1 MAKQGRGAACGQA
14 DAGLGFAG
22 MVHEQEAH
30 AAAGERAQGE
40 QGGQHA
46 LGVVFADHERGQRVD
61 DGQVQ
66 AVRLPQGEDLFHER
80 LPLLRR
86 GDAEER
92 LGTDADI
99 AAEIVAAEAIVPDLL

>member
-1 MAKQGRGAACGQA
+1 
-14 DAGLGFAG
+14 
-22 MVHEQEAH
+22 MVHEQETH
-30 AAAGERAQGE
+30 PGAGECVQGE

-46 LGVVFADHERGQRVD
+46 LGVVFADHEGRQGVD

-66 AVRLPQGEDLFHER
+66 AVRLLQGEDLCHER

-99 AAEIVAAEAIVPDLL
+99 AAEVVAAEAIVPDLLRRR